1 MYELLL
7 TVLVFVSLFAICLN
21 FLPNFVS
28 AERQEQLKS
37 GNIRGLDFNR
47 YNDTTI
53 QTLNLTYPTSGSL
66 TLNKLTIQGEDLF
79 FQYVPYHDDV
89 IFGVVH
95 RKQTFWVF
103 SESHY
108 LEESSGQ
115 IAKADWPYTT
125 SGVSGSFIKT
135 KYLNESMGAT
145 FDMRCAHVV
154 LHIVMFSN
162 DVVTNTTLP
171 YALTNRQTITIYVK
185 GSLDFA
191 TMGTNIWATIGAL
204 LSFSS
209 FQTQNEYA
217 DLLVNGI
224 LGFMIYGSIAYLIW
238 RFVIPLL
245 PFGGGAGGS

>member
-37 GNIRGLDFNR
+37 GKIRGLDYNM

-53 QTLNLTYPTSGSL
+53 QTLNLTYISVGL
-66 TLNKLTIQGEDLF
+66 LDENKLTVQGEDLF
-79 FQYVPYHDDV
+79 FYYVPFHEDV
-89 IFGVVH
+89 LFGVVH

-103 SESHY
+103 SETHD

-115 IAKADWPYTT
+115 TTKSDFPYSI
-125 SGVSGSFIKT
+125 SGVTGSFIKT
-135 KYLNESMGAT
+135 KYLNETMGAT
-145 FDMRCAHVV
+145 FEMRCAHVV

-191 TMGTNIWATIGAL
+191 TMGANIWATVGAL
-204 LSFSS
+204 LSFNS

>member
-28 AERQEQLKS
+28 AERQEQLRS
-37 GNIRGLDFNR
+37 GNIRGLDYNM

-53 QTLNLTYPTSGSL
+53 QTLNLTFPSPPLFPST
-66 TLNKLTIQGEDLF
+66 KLTIQGEDLF
-79 FQYVPYHDDV
+79 FFYIPYHDD
-89 IFGVVH
+89 ILFGVQH
-95 RKQTFWVF
+95 RKQTFWIF
-103 SESHY
+103 SETHN
-108 LEESSGQ
+108 LEESSGYVT
-115 IAKADWPYTT
+115 KSDWPYTA

-135 KYLNESMGAT
+135 KYLNETMGAT

-162 DVVTNTTLP
+162 DVITNTTLP

-191 TMGTNIWATIGAL
+191 TMGANIWATVGAL
-204 LSFSS
+204 LSFNS